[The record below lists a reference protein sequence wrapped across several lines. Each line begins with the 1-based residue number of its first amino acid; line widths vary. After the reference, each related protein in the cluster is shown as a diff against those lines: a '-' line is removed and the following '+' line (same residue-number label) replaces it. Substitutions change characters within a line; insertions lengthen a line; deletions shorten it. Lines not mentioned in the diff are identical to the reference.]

1 MSRLAVLITGAI
13 ALAIVGRAAL
23 VYRGSDPLAFGL
35 VLLIGAGLVLGT
47 VELLWR
53 ATRAI
58 RLGDELAALPRPAT
72 REAVSGA
79 SPALR
84 GLLEARIGGA
94 QGVSIAAP
102 FTPYLLGLL
111 VMIGLLG
118 TFLGLFETLRGA
130 REALGASGD
139 VAALRAG
146 LAAPMTGLSRAF
158 GTSAAGVSASA
169 MLGLGAVFVRRTEAT
184 FVNTLGRYATG
195 PLAALTLAGRQL
207 AALEAL
213 VRQSEALPAAA
224 ASLAEAT
231 KRLASLEEKL
241 LEAQAKSSAEA
252 AAMMRAASTD
262 SVAAARAAATESVA
276 AARAAA
282 TESVAAT
289 RAAATESVAAMR
301 AASTDSVAA
310 TRDGAAASV
319 LAIRAVAAEIRA
331 DLAAGI
337 ERAATST
344 SAVIE
349 PLLHQAVDRAGAVA
363 ESRLDALGERLD
375 REGAARRSIEE
386 ARLVTIDATALRLGE
401 KLHEVEDAVA
411 SAVARSA
418 EADADRLRVLRE
430 AALEMHRDLAAS
442 AREVAAQGSAFGERV
457 AGVARVIDRIEAS
470 ASSRLDG
477 VATELRATAQKL
489 AESSEAQATSLRDF
503 TAASAALTAE
513 SGARAEA
520 RLEALI
526 QASERALLGQGE
538 RLAAFEQRLE
548 GSRGASAEALAE
560 RLAGFAR
567 GLGDELGQTAALVRE
582 ASDLLRAGGAEMA
595 SVAEMFTGAV
605 DRYRDASDRWL
616 GNLGAI
622 EDALA
627 RKDTGGADHLLGAY
641 LDQTREVFDHSLQF
655 QRELFLELRALK
667 SRSS

>member
-1 MSRLAVLITGAI
+1 MSRFAVLLTGAI
-13 ALAIVGRAAL
+13 ALAIVARAAL
-23 VYRGSDPLAFGL
+23 IYRGSDPLAFGL
-35 VLLIGAGLVLGT
+35 ALLIGAGLVLGT
-47 VELLWR
+47 IELLVR

-58 RLGDELAALPRPAT
+58 RLTDELAALPRPAT
-72 REAVSGA
+72 REAVSA
-79 SPALR
+79 TSAALR
-84 GLLEARIGGA
+84 GLLEAKIGGA
-94 QGVSIAAP
+94 QGVGIAAP

-146 LAAPMTGLSRAF
+146 LSAPMTGLSRAF

-184 FVNTLGRYATG
+184 FVNALGRYATG

-231 KRLASLEEKL
+231 SRLASLETKL

-252 AAMMRAASTD
+252 T
-262 SVAAARAAATESVA
+262 
-276 AARAAA
+276 
-282 TESVAAT
+282 AAT
-289 RAAATESVAAMR
+289 RATASESA
-301 AASTDSVAA
+301 AA
-310 TRDGAAASV
+310 TREGAAASV
-319 LAIRAVAAEIRA
+319 QAIRAVAAEIRG
-331 DLAAGI
+331 DLGAAI
-337 ERAATST
+337 ERAATASA
-344 SAVIE
+344 AVIE
-349 PLLHQAVDRAGAVA
+349 PLLRQTVDRAGAVA
-363 ESRLDALGERLD
+363 ESRLTALGERLD

-386 ARLVTIDATALRLGE
+386 ARLVAIDATARRVGE
-401 KLHEVEDAVA
+401 ALHEVEDAVA
-411 SAVARSA
+411 SAVGRSA
-418 EADADRLRVLRE
+418 EADAERARVLRE
-430 AALEMHRDLAAS
+430 AVLEMRRDLGAS
-442 AREVAAQGSAFGERV
+442 ALDLAVQGSAFGERV
-457 AGVARVIDRIEAS
+457 AGVAQLIDRVEAS
-470 ASSRLDG
+470 ASERLDG
-477 VATELRATAQKL
+477 VATELRSTAQTL
-489 AESSEAQATSLRDF
+489 
-503 TAASAALTAE
+503 AE
-513 SGARAEA
+513 SGAAQAGALRDFIATSTTQAAERDARADA
-520 RLEALI
+520 RIEALI

-538 RLAAFEQRLE
+538 RLSTFEQRLE

-567 GLGDELGQTAALVRE
+567 GLGEELGQTAALVRE

-595 SVAEMFTGAV
+595 TVAEMFTGAV

-627 RKDTGGADHLLGAY
+627 RKESGGADGLLGAY

-667 SRSS
+667 SKTS